1 MHIVTPVQI
10 DQQAAEKILIIPAG
24 HYLKPHLPVCKYWLS
39 NLWYHCF
46 AAISTQEGQLAFL
59 KANLNR
65 MKNEI
70 DVKAEDFEKD
80 IEDQPIVN
88 RARTLRDWFIMLW
101 EKIKDFLY

>member
-1 MHIVTPVQI
+1 MIFTASI
-10 DQQAAEKILIIPAG
+10 GYK
-24 HYLKPHLPVCKYWLS
+24 

-59 KANLNR
+59 KANL
-65 MKNEI
+65 KNEI

-88 RARTLRDWFIMLW
+88 RARILRDWFIMLW
-101 EKIKDFLY
+101 EKIKEFLY